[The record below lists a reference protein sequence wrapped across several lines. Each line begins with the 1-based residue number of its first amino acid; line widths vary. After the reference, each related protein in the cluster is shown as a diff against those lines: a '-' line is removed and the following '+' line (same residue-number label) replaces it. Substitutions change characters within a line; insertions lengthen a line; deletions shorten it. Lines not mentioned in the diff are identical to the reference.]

1 MPRSRQV
8 LVVRD
13 ADYWVFAALWVGW
26 ALYWFLAARQVKPIA
41 RRESVT
47 SRLSHVLPLTIAA
60 ALMMNPNLRVPG
72 MNRVLVAHTPVSF
85 AIGVVLTVAGLW
97 FAVWARR
104 ILGANW
110 SAIVTVKQDHALITT
125 GPYAWVRHP
134 IYTGLLLALAGTAI
148 AIGQVRAALGFVI
161 ALLAILHKTRIEE
174 RVMLEQFGD
183 VYRAYRARVP
193 RLIPFL

>member
-1 MPRSRQV
+1 M
-8 LVVRD
+8 VRD
-13 ADYWVFAALWVGW
+13 ADYWIIPAIWSAW
-26 ALYWFLAARQVKPIA
+26 ALYWWLAARQVKPTA
-41 RRESVT
+41 RRESVA
-47 SRLSHVLPLTIAA
+47 SRLSHIVPLLVAA
-60 ALMMNPNLRVPG
+60 ALMMNSNLRIPG
-72 MNRVLVAHTPVSF
+72 MNRVLVAHTPVSL
-85 AIGVVLTVAGLW
+85 ALGVVMTAAGVL

-110 SAIVTVKQDHALITT
+110 SATVTVKQDHALMTS

-148 AIGQVRAALGFVI
+148 AIGQVRAAIGFVI
-161 ALLAILHKTRIEE
+161 AVLAILQKTRIEE